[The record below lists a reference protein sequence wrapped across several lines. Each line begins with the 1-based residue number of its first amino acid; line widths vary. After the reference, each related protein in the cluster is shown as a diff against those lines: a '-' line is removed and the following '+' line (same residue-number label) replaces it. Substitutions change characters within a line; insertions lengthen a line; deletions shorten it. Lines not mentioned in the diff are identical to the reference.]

1 MQGSKGGGGTHQAAD
16 ACADDAEGQGL
27 GERCS
32 RQEGGR
38 HVCRGHAE
46 EGAGAETGG
55 PAGRAS
61 LECEGWW
68 TARCARQLLLSARS
82 RLRARRLRSQPRLCF
97 LAATPI
103 KLHTVFLTKSRTS
116 RLRSGARRKC
126 ETAALVR
133 RPRAR
138 RLGRLERR
146 GQCAESSR
154 RRAGRNCTSS
164 LRGALQ
170 CSVQLGGKAA
180 RALTELLRP
189 TLHCAGDSGERA
201 PRVLLL
207 ALLRLP
213 VLVELSTSRTSLRSS
228 APPRRRRQR
237 PRAHCAAGATHGPF
251 SPDGGGRG
259 HRVDISPVRVRASAS
274 AVSSFSC
281 DFGWRRDACTERRRC
296 ISVAGTHGRCEGTRP
311 TARLGSACARA
322 CHRDGRTHAQPS
334 RRLCVRRGAE
344 RPAQLPRPE
353 RISRTTLSSCLGLDP
368 CSSGA
373 GYLPSMSSLLNR
385 GADGPSPIKRGSPLA
400 PQVLDQP
407 PPRAGSF
414 AHPRRPHLPSTRR
427 TLELISPRR

>member
-103 KLHTVFLTKSRTS
+103 KLHTVLLTKSRTS

-201 PRVLLL
+201 TPRVPLL

-213 VLVELSTSRTSLRSS
+213 MLVELSTSRTSLRSS
-228 APPRRRRQR
+228 APARRRRQR
-237 PRAHCAAGATHGPF
+237 PCAHWAAGATHGPF

-259 HRVDISPVRVRASAS
+259 HQVDISPVRALKCIRGLELLVRFWVASCMRRAAS
-274 AVSSFSC
+274 MHL
-281 DFGWRRDACTERRRC
+281 GRRDARSLRRNPADR
-296 ISVAGTHGRCEGTRP
+296 STRLRLRARVPSGR
-311 TARLGSACARA
+311 S
-322 CHRDGRTHAQPS
+322 HA
-334 RRLCVRRGAE
+334 
-344 RPAQLPRPE
+344 RPAVSPTLRSKG
-353 RISRTTLSSCLGLDP
+353 RRASRSAASS
-368 CSSGA
+368 
-373 GYLPSMSSLLNR
+373 
-385 GADGPSPIKRGSPLA
+385 
-400 PQVLDQP
+400 
-407 PPRAGSF
+407 
-414 AHPRRPHLPSTRR
+414 
-427 TLELISPRR
+427 